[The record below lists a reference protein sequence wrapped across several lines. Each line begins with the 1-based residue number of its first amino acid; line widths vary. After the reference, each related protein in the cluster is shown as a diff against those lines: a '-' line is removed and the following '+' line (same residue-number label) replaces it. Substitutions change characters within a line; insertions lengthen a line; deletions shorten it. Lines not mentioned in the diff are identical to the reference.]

1 MTLSI
6 EAMLNAATISAGPF
20 SQSVSID
27 VDSVVTEVQ
36 GVLLDGDDTRPVGH
50 MSAREPG
57 RHVRVRSSDIAS
69 LGVRQGVT
77 VTIDSV
83 AYTVT
88 SIEPDST
95 GQTKLFLRLA

>member
-1 MTLSI
+1 M
-6 EAMLNAATISAGPF
+6 
-20 SQSVSID
+20 
-27 VDSVVTEVQ
+27 
-36 GVLLDGDDTRPVGH
+36 
-50 MSAREPG
+50 
-57 RHVRVRSSDIAS
+57 RVRSSDISS